1 MMSSVENERTVKK
14 GGEKVDK
21 LAISLKAAIVNTGKK
36 RAELAE
42 ILGVAEG
49 TISNWCAGFGE
60 PNVDQLRTISNL
72 SGIPI
77 DYIFLPKES
86 N

>member
-1 MMSSVENERTVKK
+1 MITSVEDISTNKK
-14 GGEKVDK
+14 GGETVKK
-21 LAISLKAAIVNTGKK
+21 LEISLKAAIVNTGKK

-72 SGIPI
+72 SGIPM
-77 DYIFLPKES
+77 DFIFLPKES